1 MAAEAAANHE
11 RERQEAEEAQ
21 AIADKEAEDVRIA
34 EQVLQDAIEAG
45 EAAERIAELEAELA
59 REQAE
64 AEEAAAIAE

>member
-34 EQVLQDAIEAG
+34 E
-45 EAAERIAELEAELA
+45 
-59 REQAE
+59 
-64 AEEAAAIAE
+64 